1 MVLPGTARPVT
12 ASPSRLC
19 DHGHQVER
27 SALLWAE
34 RERGSISDGGPAM
47 KATSVKPVRC
57 AIYTRVSTEHGL
69 DQEFNS
75 LDAQYEAASAYIKSQ
90 AHAGWTLVRSRYD
103 DGGYSGGS
111 TDRPDLQRLLEDI
124 RARKIDVI
132 VVYKVDRLTR
142 SLADF
147 AKLVELFDA
156 HGVSFVSVTQQFNT
170 TTSMGRLTLNV
181 LLSFAQFERE
191 VTSERIRD
199 KIAASKRKG
208 LWVGGPLPLGY
219 HMKDDKIAVVEDE
232 AERVRLIYRRYLELG
247 GVNALVRDLQKRG
260 IRTNSRLLATG
271 ATRGGVPF
279 GRGSLFYLL
288 RNRFYVGEVAYK
300 NEILPGEQP
309 AIVDRALFE
318 AVQQKLTDQWTTRS
332 TTRNASDHL
341 LTGLLFDDV
350 GHRMVPTH
358 ATKAGIRYRY
368 YVSFPHLHGESKI
381 ASVGSVSR
389 VPATDIE
396 NIIVKSLN
404 EHLIAQKEK
413 RAFSLTHVRDGKAA
427 LEQVVRIDVHEDRLA
442 FRLKSAD
449 DEETSDAA
457 DDYLL
462 SIPWQKPPS
471 RKSRQILIPH
481 GVPKNEIRPTRIER
495 RARLV
500 SAIARGRRWL
510 DEIVS
515 GSVTDVQQIA
525 TRQKCSVRQVNM
537 TISLAFLAPDLVR
550 AAVEGRLPRGIGVE
564 RLRDTPAEWSQQ
576 FEALGLNPR

>member
-1 MVLPGTARPVT
+1 MKP
-12 ASPSRLC
+12 AS
-19 DHGHQVER
+19 
-27 SALLWAE
+27 
-34 RERGSISDGGPAM
+34 I
-47 KATSVKPVRC
+47 KPVRC

-75 LDAQYEAASAYIKSQ
+75 LDAQYDAASAYIKSQ
-90 AHAGWTLVRSRYD
+90 AHAGWALIRSRYD

-156 HGVSFVSVTQQFNT
+156 QGVSFVSVTQQFNT

-219 HMKDDKIAVVEDE
+219 AMKDGKIAVVEDE
-232 AERVRLIYRRYLELG
+232 AERVRLIYRQYLELS
-247 GVNALVRDLQKRG
+247 GVNALVRDLRDKD
-260 IRTNSRLLATG
+260 IRTKMRLRATG
-271 ATRGGVPF
+271 ATHGGIPF
-279 GRGSLFYLL
+279 ERGSLFYLL
-288 RNRFYVGEVAYK
+288 RNRFYIGEVKYK
-300 NEILPGEQP
+300 GEILPGEQP
-309 AIVDRALFE
+309 AIMDRQLFD
-318 AVQQKLTDQWTTRS
+318 AVQQKLTDQWS
-332 TTRNASDHL
+332 HRNHAKSKSDHL
-341 LTGLLFDDV
+341 LTGMLYDDA
-350 GHRMVPTH
+350 GHRMIPTH

-368 YVSFPHLHGESKI
+368 YVSLPHLKGESKTV
-381 ASVGSVSR
+381 SVGSVSR
-389 VPATDIE
+389 IPATDIE
-396 NIIVKSLN
+396 DIIVKSVN
-404 EHLIAQKEK
+404 EHLAAQHDQPSSSSARADDRGERIAK
-413 RAFSLTHVRDGKAA
+413 
-427 LEQVVRIDVHEDRLA
+427 QVARIDVHKDRLIVR
-442 FRLKSAD
+442 FKSAGN
-449 DEETSDAA
+449 EEGSPSTDGP
-457 DDYLL
+457 LL

-471 RKSRQILIPH
+471 RKSRQILIPL
-481 GVPKNEIRPTRIER
+481 GVSRNEVRPIRIER

-500 SAIARGRRWL
+500 NAIARGRRWL

-515 GSVTDVQQIA
+515 GSAANIEQIA

-537 TISLAFLAPDLVR
+537 TISLAFLAPDLVK

-564 RLRDTPAEWSQQ
+564 RLRDAPAEWSRQ
-576 FEALGLNPR
+576 FETLGLNPQ